1 MINLRIV
8 LLIIAL
14 ILFILSGLN
23 IPARVNLL
31 AFGLAFWVLAL
42 IVAA

>member
-1 MINLRIV
+1 MINLRTI

-14 ILFILSGLN
+14 ILFILAALN

-31 AFGLAFWVLAL
+31 AIGLAFWVLAL
-42 IVAA
+42 LVAA